1 MPGNGARL
9 EDVVVSAAA
18 ADMRQTGG
26 GDERMTYTNARRKL
40 QLRFGTRSVMVPL
53 FGSFITI
60 LLIAV
65 VSGSILY
72 WKARAIVER
81 TVDNTNAAM
90 LEQLREVADGRLKE
104 LEQLEQQV
112 AFHPKLLWLLGAGGG
127 TPSDEEAYRS
137 VELAGDLQR
146 YRSLSKLVYD
156 FYIYVR
162 STGSLVGPNVKT
174 TAPILF
180 DSVYRFPGKPSAA
193 WTDELQH
200 GGNRDY
206 EPATTMLLDNGAG
219 KRVIAY
225 RQSIP
230 YLGASSAMGTLL
242 VLIDEDQLRS
252 LFVKLAAASR
262 GDIYIVDKR
271 SRVISS
277 TGASAALPPLEYE
290 AMAGSTGKRET
301 ERNGERLM
309 VSYAT
314 SEVNGWKYVFAV
326 PRDVFLD
333 EVNDVRRWA
342 VMLLLLCALGGGAA
356 AIYLAYRN
364 YRPVRAVVRDI
375 VQSGAATGSR
385 ASGSEYEL
393 IRSAI
398 ESSRASE
405 SRLRGMLAQQAPII
419 RVHFLTR
426 LVRGSADAAE
436 LRPEALQRVG
446 VEFVSPAF
454 VVMLIEVGDISGFA
468 PEEDERE
475 WPFVSFIVANIATE
489 LANERHRGFSVEL
502 ERGRVALLINVREER
517 SAQAAGDVA
526 AIAGTLAHTLE
537 SRFRLKPAIGA
548 SAAAHEL
555 GGIGEAYR
563 EALLALDQ
571 RLADSRRDAGPT
583 AAACEEA
590 DGAAPEPHFYYPL
603 EVEQQLVNLIKSGDA
618 ARAEKLLDSI
628 YEQNYATR
636 RIAPGLHRILL
647 PSIAG
652 TLLKLA
658 QQFPEL
664 ARALALRL
672 TSDAPADADPVA
684 AFAKLR
690 ESVRAACAHFQ
701 SGRSDQS
708 ERMLNGIR
716 KFVRERY
723 GDNMLSV
730 NSIADRFGITPS
742 YLSAFFKKASG
753 QNIADFIA
761 LVRIAEAKRMLAE
774 PQLTIAQIAAKV
786 GYAND
791 IGFIRFFKKY
801 EGVTPG
807 AYRQS
812 IEAERSE

>member
-1 MPGNGARL
+1 M
-9 EDVVVSAAA
+9 SAAA
-18 ADMRQTGG
+18 ADMRQTRG
-26 GDERMTYTNARRKL
+26 GDERMTRTNARRKL

-53 FGSFITI
+53 FGSFIAI

-65 VSGSILY
+65 VSGGVLY
-72 WKARAIVER
+72 WKARAVVER
-81 TVDNTNAAM
+81 TVNSTNAAM

-127 TPSDEEAYRS
+127 TLSDEEAYRS
-137 VELAGDLQR
+137 VELVGDLQR
-146 YRSLSKLVYD
+146 YKSLSKLIYD

-162 STGSLVGPNVKT
+162 TTGTLVGPNVKT

-180 DSVYRFPGKPSAA
+180 DSVYRFPGKSSAA
-193 WTDELQH
+193 WTDELQQ

-206 EPATTMLLDNGAG
+206 EPATTILLDNGSG

-230 YLGASSAMGTLL
+230 YLGAASAMGTLL
-242 VLIDEDQLRS
+242 VLIDEDQLRN

-277 TGASAALPPLEYE
+277 TGASSALPPLGYE
-290 AMAGSTGKRET
+290 AMAGETGKQET
-301 ERNGERLM
+301 ERNGQRLI

-342 VMLLLLCALGGGAA
+342 VTLLLLCALGGGAA

-375 VQSGAATGSR
+375 VQNGAAGSR

-405 SRLRGMLAQQAPII
+405 SHLRGMLAQQAPII

-446 VEFVSPAF
+446 VEFVSSAF

-502 ERGRVALLINVREER
+502 ERGRVALLVNVREER
-517 SAQAAGDVA
+517 SAHVAEDVA
-526 AIAGTLAHTLE
+526 ALAGTLAHTLE
-537 SRFRLKPAIGA
+537 NRFRLKPAIGA
-548 SAAAHEL
+548 SAAVHEL

-571 RLADSRRDAGPT
+571 RLADSRRDAGPL
-583 AAACEEA
+583 AAAEEEA
-590 DGAAPEPHFYYPL
+590 QPEPHFYYPL

-618 ARAEKLLDSI
+618 ERTEKLLDSI
-628 YEQNYATR
+628 YEQNYVTR

-672 TSDAPADADPVA
+672 ASDAPADADAEA
-684 AFAKLR
+684 AFARLR
-690 ESVRAACAHFQ
+690 ESVKAACAHFQ

-708 ERMLNGIR
+708 ERMLNNIR
-716 KFVRERY
+716 KHVRERY

-730 NSIADRFGITPS
+730 NSIADRIGITPS

-774 PQLTIAQIAAKV
+774 PQLTIAQIAARV

-812 IEAERSE
+812 IEADRPE